1 MRGIPGPE
9 HIRSTWGSW
18 GGRGGTR
25 GRLEGCRGA
34 VHAGGETPRVNTASA
49 EQTQRAQRSLPA
61 LRDRQSPLQG
71 VPPPREGSGGSRG
84 TPSTPKAAPLAG
96 SSCAPAA
103 RDQAG
108 KSEQGVDVNQ
118 GVQRGAAVCHAR
130 GREGGP
136 AAAPHLRV
144 SHSYFRDGAAASTCQ
159 NRGPG
164 GPRGVPGL
172 TGGGLRAE
180 GCAADG

>member
-1 MRGIPGPE
+1 MPQALSTSGAHGGPGE
-9 HIRSTWGSW
+9 GWG
-18 GGRGGTR
+18 GGTR

-49 EQTQRAQRSLPA
+49 EQTHGAHSAVSQPCGTGRARWK
-61 LRDRQSPLQG
+61 
-71 VPPPREGSGGSRG
+71 GSHLLMKAAGGSWD
-84 TPSTPKAAPLAG
+84 TPSTPKPAPLAG

-136 AAAPHLRV
+136 AAALHLRL
-144 SHSYFRDGAAASTCQ
+144 SHSYFRDRAATSTCQ
-159 NRGPG
+159 NRSPG

-180 GCAADG
+180 GCAGDG